1 MHERRAVHRTIVI
14 LDVERFGDP
23 RRTDRHQLA
32 VRDGL
37 YRLVG
42 EAFEQAELPWTQ
54 DTYEDRGDGILIPLP
69 PEVPKNLLVEL
80 LPSALVV
87 ALTAHNS
94 THQDE
99 ERIRPRM
106 SLHAGEV
113 FYDQHGLTGE
123 AVNWA
128 FRLSDA

>member
-23 RRTDRHQLA
+23 RRTDRRQLA

-69 PEVPKNLLVEL
+69 PEVPKSLLVEL

-87 ALTAHNS
+87 ALTAHNNTEPS
-94 THQDE
+94 SWSRAGGAGV
-99 ERIRPRM
+99 ERRRD
-106 SLHAGEV
+106 AGVRCGIVE
-113 FYDQHGLTGE
+113 
-123 AVNWA
+123 
-128 FRLSDA
+128 